1 VSVQAIRP
9 SDEAGV
15 ADAVRA
21 AAEKGTAL
29 EIVSAGTKRAL
40 GCPVSADAMLD
51 TSALSG
57 IVKYEPEELVLTARA
72 STPLADIDAALRA
85 KNQMLGFEPADWGP
99 LFGTSARRATLAGT
113 VAANACGSRRIK
125 AGAVRD
131 AAIGCRFVNGSGEI
145 IQAGGHV
152 IKNVTGFD
160 LPKLMCGAYG
170 TLGVLTELTLRVSP
184 APERVA
190 TLVLKNRAA
199 DDGLRALR
207 EAAGLPV
214 DASGL
219 AYLAAEDCAYVRVEG
234 TPAGV
239 AEKLHLLRTHF
250 ADHDLAILE
259 DDETRVF
266 FRDIGDGRPF
276 VAQESDIWRLSVPAS
291 EAYLAVET
299 AHASVWYAD
308 WAGGLLWLALPA
320 TEEIAARLH
329 AITGRLGGH
338 TTLFRATSEARSR
351 LQVFEPESAAR
362 VELTRAVKAAFDP
375 KHVLNPGRMY
385 KDI

>member
-1 VSVQAIRP
+1 MR
-9 SDEAGV
+9 
-15 ADAVRA
+15 
-21 AAEKGTAL
+21 
-29 EIVSAGTKRAL
+29 
-40 GCPVSADAMLD
+40 
-51 TSALSG
+51 
-57 IVKYEPEELVLTARA
+57 
-72 STPLADIDAALRA
+72 
-85 KNQMLGFEPADWGP
+85 GFEPADLGP
-99 LFGTSARRATLAGT
+99 LFGLSPRRATLAGT

-131 AAIGCRFVNGSGEI
+131 AVIGCRFVNGSGEI

-190 TLVLKNRAA
+190 TLVLKNCPE
-199 DDGLRALR
+199 DVGLRALR

-219 AYLAAEDCAYVRVEG
+219 VYFAPDSTASIRVEG
-234 TPAGV
+234 TPAAV
-239 AEKLHLLRTHF
+239 AEKLQLLRIHF
-250 ADHDLAILE
+250 SSHELDTL
-259 DDETRVF
+259 DDDRTRTF
-266 FRDIGDGRPF
+266 FGDMSDGRPF
-276 VAQESDIWRLSVPAS
+276 VTEESDVWRLSVPSS
-291 EAYLAVET
+291 EAYVAVET
-299 AHASVWYAD
+299 ARAPLWYAD
-308 WAGGLLWLALPA
+308 WAGGLLWLGLPA

-338 TTLFRATSEARSR
+338 ATSFRAASEARGR